1 MFCTLVHSYV
11 NYANFTLT
19 STNRTYQKI
28 ILGKQKQVVQQMSSD
43 DIYIWLRLLMKE
55 FNILNV

>member
-1 MFCTLVHSYV
+1 MFCTLVHPYV
-11 NYANFTLT
+11 NYANFTFT